1 MRHADWHA
9 SPLRMRVRV
18 DSQGAI
24 CTVVRC
30 FDFLRSLFSGCIVL
44 FSAVCGI
51 YLSYANNQLLA
62 DYFCLDFA
70 PIFDTVIMSGSGSGK
85 SGGCW

>member
-1 MRHADWHA
+1 M
-9 SPLRMRVRV
+9 
-18 DSQGAI
+18 
-24 CTVVRC
+24 
-30 FDFLRSLFSGCIVL
+30 L

-70 PIFDTVIMSGSGSGK
+70 SIFDTVIMSGSGSGK

>member
-1 MRHADWHA
+1 
-9 SPLRMRVRV
+9 MRVSV
-18 DSQGAI
+18 YSQGAI
-24 CTVVRC
+24 CKVVRC
-30 FDFLRSLFSGCIVL
+30 FDFLPRSLFSVCIVL

-70 PIFDTVIMSGSGSGK
+70 SIFDTVIMSGSGNGK